1 MPGGLAGM
9 LTLGWLS
16 GDPKAGAVRKRW
28 CSLPREVRN
37 RVEVEDLCQAVGID
51 PGEFF
56 GLVAT
61 TAYRLGMDVSEFI
74 GGAMRMFDH
83 SIEFVQQVASGGAG
97 RTMRFPRSAP
107 KSNQRNHRGSRACH
121 EMAAFRKKLRLAAR
135 QFAKI
140 FGVGLRIVQA
150 WEAGECNPAPPQQC
164 VLELLR
170 RYVKQNG
177 AKVFRE
183 HFVKEPARYGRCGRP
198 AGDPRRSFASR

>member
-16 GDPKAGAVRKRW
+16 GNTKARAVRECW
-28 CSLPREVRN
+28 CSLPRTVRN
-37 RVEVEDLCQAVGID
+37 SVEVEDLCQAAAID
-51 PGEFF
+51 PGELF
-56 GLVAT
+56 GLVVA
-61 TAYRLGMDVSEFI
+61 TAYGLGMDVSEFI

-97 RTMRFPRSAP
+97 RTMRFPKIANQLTGRRS
-107 KSNQRNHRGSRACH
+107 RTCH
-121 EMAAFRKKLRLAAR
+121 EMATFRRKLGLGAR

-150 WEAGECNPAPPQQC
+150 WEAGEYNPAPQQQC

-177 AKVFRE
+177 AKIFRE
-183 HFVKEPARYGRCGRP
+183 HFVKESARYGKRGRP
-198 AGDPRRSFASR
+198 AGDSRRSFASA